1 MDVTYTSD
9 SCDSDSREQK
19 TVDFGHANKRHL
31 DEDLMRMCK
40 TKKLVEDIETVL
52 LNHNNLSVVPTSIVE
67 FGNLRLLDLSNNNLA
82 QIPAVITEQCQL
94 TTLIVKNNR
103 LSNSS
108 LPKTFLALNNGGCSG
123 LKELNLSGNRFTH
136 FPEQVTEL
144 KALKYLYLGG
154 NQITNVSKDIWK
166 LSSLQLLS
174 LGGNLITEI
183 PETVG
188 LLNNLH
194 ALVLCDNLLEA
205 LPSSIA
211 RLVHLKSLLLHKN
224 HLKHL
229 PREIITLK
237 NLTELSLR
245 DNPLVV
251 RFVKDMTLNP
261 PTLLELAARTV
272 KTASVPYSPFDLPRV
287 LIEYLQTA
295 NCCVNPNC
303 KGVFFDNRVEHIK
316 FVDFCGK
323 YRIPLLQYLCSSKC
337 VADTNSSDQ
346 HGEPSSSMMRK
357 VLLG

>member
-1 MDVTYTSD
+1 MDVVYTSD

-19 TVDFGHANKRHL
+19 TVDLGHSNKRHL
-31 DEDLMRMCK
+31 DDDLLRVSK
-40 TKKLVEDIETVL
+40 SKKLAEDVETVL
-52 LNHNNLSVVPTSIVE
+52 LNHNKLVRVPSSLTD
-67 FGNLRLLDLSNNNLA
+67 FTNLRVLDLSNNQLERL
-82 QIPAVITEQCQL
+82 PDVITQCQL
-94 TTLIVKNNR
+94 TTLIVKNN
-103 LSNSS
+103 LLTDKS
-108 LPKTFLALNNGGCSG
+108 LPKSLLATVGSG
-123 LKELNLSGNRFTH
+123 LKELNLSGNRFEH
-136 FPEQVTEL
+136 FPEQIVEL
-144 KALKYLYLGG
+144 RSLKYLYLGG

-166 LSSLQLLS
+166 LQHLQLLS
-174 LGGNLITEI
+174 LGGNMISEI

-188 LLNNLH
+188 LLNHLH
-194 ALVLCDNLLEA
+194 ALVLCDNQIEA
-205 LPSSIA
+205 LPASIA
-211 RLVHLKSLLLHKN
+211 RLVNLKSLLLHKN
-224 HLKHL
+224 QLRHL

-261 PTLLELAARTV
+261 PSLLELAGRTV
-272 KTASVPYSPFDLPRV
+272 KSCAIRYGPDDLPRM

-337 VADTNSSDQ
+337 VADTSSSDA
-346 HGEPSSSMMRK
+346 GAEPSSSMMRK

>member
-1 MDVTYTSD
+1 MDIVYTSD

-31 DEDLMRMCK
+31 DEDLLRMCK
-40 TKKLVEDIETVL
+40 TKKLSEDIETVL
-52 LNHNNLSVVPTSIVE
+52 LNHNNLSVVPASIAE
-67 FGNLRLLDLSNNNLA
+67 FENLRVLDLSNNSLDR
-82 QIPAVITEQCQL
+82 IPDSIMRECQL
-94 TTLIVKNNR
+94 STLIVKNNR
-103 LSNSS
+103 LGDDS
-108 LPKTFLALNNGGCSG
+108 LPKSMLAAGCT
-123 LKELNLSGNRFTH
+123 LKELNLSGNRFTQ

-144 KALKYLYLGG
+144 KSLKYLYLGG

-166 LSSLQLLS
+166 LQNLQLLS

-183 PETVG
+183 PDTVG

-229 PREIITLK
+229 PLEIITLK

-261 PTLLELAARTV
+261 PTLLELAARSI
-272 KTASVPYSPFDLPRV
+272 KIASVPYGPGDLPRT

-337 VADTNSSDQ
+337 IDDPGASVS
-346 HGEPSSSMMRK
+346 HGEASSSMMRK

>member
-1 MDVTYTSD
+1 MDVVYTSD

-19 TVDFGHANKRHL
+19 TADFGHANKRHL
-31 DEDLMRMCK
+31 DEDLLRMCK
-40 TKKLVEDIETVL
+40 TKKLAEDIETLL
-52 LNHNNLSVVPTSIVE
+52 LNHNNLSIVPTTIGE
-67 FGNLRLLDLSNNNLA
+67 FANLRVLDLSNNSLR
-82 QIPAVITEQCQL
+82 QIPDEITQQCQL
-94 TTLIVKNNR
+94 TTLIAKNN
-103 LSNSS
+103 LLDDKS
-108 LPKTFLALNNGGCSG
+108 LPKTLLSAHGGG

-144 KALKYLYLGG
+144 RSLKYLYLGG

-166 LSSLQLLS
+166 LHGLQLLS
-174 LGGNLITEI
+174 LGGNFITEI
-183 PETVG
+183 PDTVG

-194 ALVLCDNLLEA
+194 ALVLCDNLIEA

-224 HLKHL
+224 RLKHL

-261 PTLLELAARTV
+261 PTLLELAARSV
-272 KTASVPYSPFDLPRV
+272 KVAALPYGPEDLPRT
-287 LIEYLQTA
+287 LIDYLQTA

-337 VADTNSSDQ
+337 ISDTKTVDVY
-346 HGEPSSSMMRK
+346 GEPSSSMMRK

>member
-1 MDVTYTSD
+1 MDIVYTSD

-31 DEDLMRMCK
+31 DEDLLRMCK
-40 TKKLVEDIETVL
+40 TKKLSEDIETVL
-52 LNHNNLSVVPTSIVE
+52 LNHNNLSVIPPSIAE
-67 FGNLRLLDLSNNNLA
+67 FENLRVLDLSNNNLDRL
-82 QIPAVITEQCQL
+82 PDSVIAQCQL

-103 LSNSS
+103 LTDDS
-108 LPKTFLALNNGGCSG
+108 LPKTMQAAGTT
-123 LKELNLSGNRFTH
+123 LKELNLSGNRFTQ

-154 NQITNVSKDIWK
+154 NQIANVSKDIWK
-166 LSSLQLLS
+166 LQNLQLLS

-194 ALVLCDNLLEA
+194 ALVLCDNLLVA

-261 PTLLELAARTV
+261 PTLLELAARSAKV
-272 KTASVPYSPFDLPRV
+272 ASVPYGPADLPRSM
-287 LIEYLQTA
+287 IEYLQTA

-337 VADTNSSDQ
+337 IDDPSASVS
-346 HGEPSSSMMRK
+346 HGEASSSMMRK

>member
-1 MDVTYTSD
+1 MDIVYTSD

-31 DEDLMRMCK
+31 DEDLFAICK
-40 TKKLVEDIETVL
+40 TKKLAEDIEAVL
-52 LNHNNLSVVPTSIVE
+52 LNHNNLSAIPTSITE
-67 FGNLRLLDLSNNNLA
+67 FANLRVLDLSNNNLDR
-82 QIPAVITEQCQL
+82 IPELITQQCQL
-94 TTLIVKNNR
+94 ATLIVKNNR
-103 LSNSS
+103 LGDDS
-108 LPKTFLALNNGGCSG
+108 LPKTMLAAGGT
-123 LKELNLSGNRFTH
+123 LKELNLSGNRFTQ
-136 FPEQVTEL
+136 FPEQITEL

-166 LSSLQLLS
+166 LQNLQLLS

-183 PETVG
+183 PDTVG

-261 PTLLELAARTV
+261 PTLLELAARTA
-272 KTASVPYSPFDLPRV
+272 KIASVPYGPGDLPRSM
-287 LIEYLQTA
+287 IEYLQTA

-337 VADTNSSDQ
+337 IDQPGSSEAS
-346 HGEPSSSMMRK
+346 GEASSSIMMRK

>member
-1 MDVTYTSD
+1 MDVVYTSD
-9 SCDSDSREQK
+9 SCDSDSREQR

-31 DEDLMRMCK
+31 DEDLLRMCK
-40 TKKLVEDIETVL
+40 TKKLAEDIETVL
-52 LNHNNLSVVPTSIVE
+52 LNHNNLSAVPTSIIE
-67 FGNLRLLDLSNNNLA
+67 FENLRVLDLSNNSL
-82 QIPAVITEQCQL
+82 QLIPDVIMQQCQL
-94 TTLIVKNNR
+94 TTLIVKNNL
-103 LSNSS
+103 LSNKS
-108 LPKTFLALNNGGCSG
+108 LPKSFLSANGCG

-144 KALKYLYLGG
+144 KSLKYLYLGG

-166 LSSLQLLS
+166 LQSLQLLS

-194 ALVLCDNLLEA
+194 ALVLCDNLIEV

-224 HLKHL
+224 RLKHL

-251 RFVKDMTLNP
+251 RFVNDMTLNP
-261 PTLLELAARTV
+261 PTLLELAARSV
-272 KTASVPYSPFDLPRV
+272 KTASIPYGSAELPRS
-287 LIEYLQTA
+287 LADYLGTA

-337 VADTNSSDQ
+337 MGDTNSCEQ
-346 HGEPSSSMMRK
+346 PIEPSSSMMRK

>member
-1 MDVTYTSD
+1 MDVVYTSD

-31 DEDLMRMCK
+31 DEDLLRMCK
-40 TKKLVEDIETVL
+40 TRKLAEDIETVL
-52 LNHNNLSVVPTSIVE
+52 LNHNNLSTVPISITE
-67 FGNLRLLDLSNNNLA
+67 FGNLRVLDLSNNSLE
-82 QIPAVITEQCQL
+82 QIPEVITQQCQL
-94 TTLIVKNNR
+94 TTLIVKNN
-103 LSNSS
+103 LLGNNS
-108 LPKTFLALNNGGCSG
+108 LPKTLLSLNGGG

-144 KALKYLYLGG
+144 KTLKYLYLGG
-154 NQITNVSKDIWK
+154 NQIANVSKDIWK
-166 LSSLQLLS
+166 LQNLQLLS

-194 ALVLCDNLLEA
+194 ALVLCDNLLEV

-224 HLKHL
+224 RLKHL

-261 PTLLELAARTV
+261 PTLLELAARSV
-272 KTASVPYSPFDLPRV
+272 KTASIPYGPGDLPRT
-287 LIEYLQTA
+287 LIEYLETA
-295 NCCVNPNC
+295 NCCVNPHC

-337 VADTNSSDQ
+337 IADTSTSDL

>member
-1 MDVTYTSD
+1 MDVVYTSD

-31 DEDLMRMCK
+31 NEDLLRMCK
-40 TKKLVEDIETVL
+40 TKKLSEDIETVL
-52 LNHNNLSVVPTSIVE
+52 LNHNNLSVIPTSIAE
-67 FGNLRLLDLSNNNLA
+67 FANLRVLDLSNNNLK
-82 QIPAVITEQCQL
+82 QIPEVIAQQCQL
-94 TTLIVKNNR
+94 TTLIVKNN
-103 LSNSS
+103 LLTVES
-108 LPKTFLALNNGGCSG
+108 LPKTLRSAFGGG
-123 LKELNLSGNRFTH
+123 LKELNLSGNRFSH
-136 FPEQVTEL
+136 FPDQVTDL
-144 KALKYLYLGG
+144 KSLKYLYLGG

-166 LSSLQLLS
+166 LHNLQLLS

-194 ALVLCDNLLEA
+194 ALVLCDNLIEA

-224 HLKHL
+224 RLKHL

-261 PTLLELAARTV
+261 PTLLELTARVV
-272 KTASVPYSPFDLPRV
+272 KTASLPYGSEDLPRA
-287 LIEYLQTA
+287 LIEYLETA

-337 VADTNSSDQ
+337 IGDTNSPDV

>member
-1 MDVTYTSD
+1 MDVVYSSD
-9 SCDSDSREQK
+9 SCDSDAREQK
-19 TVDFGHANKRHL
+19 TADFGHANKRHL
-31 DEDLMRMCK
+31 NDDLLRM
-40 TKKLVEDIETVL
+40 TKAKKVAEDIETLL
-52 LNHNNLSVVPTSIVE
+52 LNHNNLSVVPRTIGE
-67 FGNLRLLDLSNNNLA
+67 FVNLRVLDLSNNSLR
-82 QIPAVITEQCQL
+82 QIPAEITQQCQL
-94 TTLIVKNNR
+94 TTLIAKNN
-103 LSNSS
+103 LLDDTS
-108 LPKTFLALNNGGCSG
+108 LPKTLRSSQGGG
-123 LKELNLSGNRFTH
+123 LKELNLSGNRFTQI
-136 FPEQVTEL
+136 PEQVFEL
-144 KALKYLYLGG
+144 RSLKYLYLGG

-166 LSSLQLLS
+166 LNNLQLLS
-174 LGGNLITEI
+174 LGGNQITEI
-183 PETVG
+183 PDTVG

-194 ALVLCDNLLEA
+194 ALILCDNLIEA

-224 HLKHL
+224 CLKHL

-261 PTLLELAARTV
+261 PSLLELAARTV
-272 KTASVPYSPFDLPRV
+272 KVASLPYGPDDLPQA

-295 NCCVNPNC
+295 NCCVNPHC

-337 VADTNSSDQ
+337 MDNTNPADI
-346 HGEPSSSMMRK
+346 HGEASSSMMRK

>member
-1 MDVTYTSD
+1 MMEVVYTSD

-19 TVDFGHANKRHL
+19 TVDLGHSNKRHL
-31 DEDLMRMCK
+31 DDDLLRVSK
-40 TKKLVEDIETVL
+40 SKKLAEDIETVL
-52 LNHNNLSVVPTSIVE
+52 LNHNKLIRVPLSLADFTNLKV
-67 FGNLRLLDLSNNNLA
+67 LDLSNNRLEEL
-82 QIPAVITEQCQL
+82 PEVITQCQL
-94 TTLIVKNNR
+94 TTLIVKNN
-103 LSNSS
+103 LLTDKS
-108 LPKTFLALNNGGCSG
+108 LPKSLLGTAGGG

-136 FPEQVTEL
+136 FPEQVIEL
-144 KALKYLYLGG
+144 RSLKYLYLGG
-154 NQITNVSKDIWK
+154 NEICNVSKDIWK
-166 LSSLQLLS
+166 LQNLQLLS
-174 LGGNLITEI
+174 LGGNHLTEI

-188 LLNNLH
+188 LLNHLH
-194 ALVLCDNLLEA
+194 ALVLCDNLIEM
-205 LPSSIA
+205 LPASIA
-211 RLVHLKSLLLHKN
+211 RLVNLKSLLLHKN
-224 HLKHL
+224 RLRHL
-229 PREIITLK
+229 PREIITLR

-261 PTLLELAARTV
+261 PSLLELAGRAV
-272 KTASVPYSPFDLPRV
+272 KTSAIRYGAEDLPRT

-337 VADTNSSDQ
+337 VADTSSSETG
-346 HGEPSSSMMRK
+346 GEPSSSMMRK